1 MQEIVAD
8 GRTGLHFRPTEADD
22 LARKVEWA
30 WNHPE
35 QMEAMGRGAR
45 LEFEAKYT
53 AERNFYLLKEIYEF
67 AMGSRS
73 SQSIDPQPEPVL
85 V

>member
-22 LARKVEWA
+22 LASKIEWA
-30 WNHPE
+30 WDHPE

-45 LEFEAKYT
+45 FEFEAKYT

-67 AMGSRS
+67 AIHARS
-73 SQSIDPQPEPVL
+73 GRSAPSEVEAVPV
-85 V
+85 

>member
-30 WNHPE
+30 WSHPA
-35 QMEAMGRGAR
+35 QMQAMGRGAR

-53 AERNFYLLKEIYEF
+53 AERNLYLLKEIYEF

-73 SQSIDPQPEPVL
+73 SRREGLEREPVL
-85 V
+85 A

>member
-1 MQEIVAD
+1 
-8 GRTGLHFRPTEADD
+8 
-22 LARKVEWA
+22 
-30 WNHPE
+30 
-35 QMEAMGRGAR
+35 MEAMGRGAR

-67 AMGSRS
+67 AMGSRARTE
-73 SQSIDPQPEPVL
+73 QPESEPAL